1 MIKLTEIAEA
11 LGIKPESQSLQ
22 TSQPTL
28 QVVGET
34 PAAVKTLTKE
44 EKKSL
49 YDLVNNYNEYG
60 KVLYEYH
67 QLMKVAENIDKISQY
82 AETYALN
89 ECGDWMQENTAIRHF
104 KELKKMSEAFKKNA
118 AKCQQQNNE
127 MVSLY
132 EDMGNILEKYFE
144 IKSH

>member
-1 MIKLTEIAEA
+1 MIKLIEIAEA
-11 LGIKPESQSLQ
+11 LGIKQQPQS
-22 TSQPTL
+22 PTPTPP
-28 QVVGET
+28 VVAET
-34 PAAVKTLTKE
+34 PATVKTLTKE
-44 EKKSL
+44 EKKAL
-49 YDLVNNYNEYG
+49 YELVNNYNEYG

-104 KELKKMSEAFKKNA
+104 KDLKRMSETFKKNA
-118 AKCQQQNNE
+118 AKCQQQNSE

-144 IKSH
+144 IKDPNK

>member
-11 LGIKPESQSLQ
+11 LGITQQPQSPPV
-22 TSQPTL
+22 SP
-28 QVVGET
+28 QVVGEC
-34 PAAVKTLTKE
+34 PGAVKTLTKE
-44 EKKSL
+44 EKKAL
-49 YDLVNNYNEYG
+49 YELVHNYNEYG

-67 QLMKVAENIDKISQY
+67 QLMKIAENIDKISQY

-104 KELKKMSEAFKKNA
+104 KELKKMSETFKKNA
-118 AKCQQQNNE
+118 SKCQQQNNE

-144 IKSH
+144 IKDSQK

>member
-1 MIKLTEIAEA
+1 MIKLTEIAET
-11 LGIKPESQSLQ
+11 LGIKNQSQS
-22 TSQPTL
+22 SQPVP
-28 QVVGET
+28 QAVGES

-44 EKKSL
+44 EKKAL
-49 YDLVNNYNEYG
+49 YELVHNYNEYG

-82 AETYALN
+82 AETYAVN

>member
-1 MIKLTEIAEA
+1 MIKLTEIAET
-11 LGIKPESQSLQ
+11 LGIKNQSQS
-22 TSQPTL
+22 SQPVP
-28 QVVGET
+28 QAVGES

-44 EKKSL
+44 EKKAL
-49 YDLVNNYNEYG
+49 YELVHNYNEYG

-104 KELKKMSEAFKKNA
+104 KELKKMSESFKKNA

>member
-11 LGIKPESQSLQ
+11 LGITQQPQSPPV
-22 TSQPTL
+22 SP
-28 QVVGET
+28 QVVGES

-44 EKKSL
+44 EKKAL
-49 YDLVNNYNEYG
+49 YELVHNYNEYG

>member
-1 MIKLTEIAEA
+1 MIKLAEIAET
-11 LGIKPESQSLQ
+11 LGIKPQQQ
-22 TSQPTL
+22 TAPQPT
-28 QVVGET
+28 QPVGES
-34 PAAVKTLTKE
+34 PAPIKTLTKE
-44 EKKSL
+44 EKKAL
-49 YDLVNNYNEYG
+49 YELVNNYNEYG

-67 QLMKVAENIDKISQY
+67 QLMKIAENIDKISQY

-104 KELKKMSEAFKKNA
+104 KELKKMSEAFKKNS
-118 AKCQQQNNE
+118 AKYQQQNNE

-144 IKSH
+144 IKSPNK

>member
-1 MIKLTEIAEA
+1 MIKLSEIAET
-11 LGIKPESQSLQ
+11 LGIKQ
-22 TSQPTL
+22 QPQ
-28 QVVGET
+28 QVPQQPQAVSET
-34 PAAVKTLTKE
+34 PAPVKTLTKE
-44 EKKSL
+44 EKKAL
-49 YDLVNNYNEYG
+49 YELVNNYNEYG
-60 KVLYEYH
+60 KILYEYH

-89 ECGDWMQENTAIRHF
+89 ECGDWMQENTAVRHF

-118 AKCQQQNNE
+118 SKCQQQNNE

-144 IKSH
+144 IKNH

>member
-11 LGIKPESQSLQ
+11 LGIKPEVQSP
-22 TSQPTL
+22 QPTL

-44 EKKSL
+44 EKKAL
-49 YDLVNNYNEYG
+49 YELVHNYNEYG

-67 QLMKVAENIDKISQY
+67 QLMKIAENIDKISQY

-118 AKCQQQNNE
+118 AKSQQQNNE

-144 IKSH
+144 IKDPQK

>member
-1 MIKLTEIAEA
+1 MIKLTEIAET
-11 LGIKPESQSLQ
+11 LGIKNQPQSP
-22 TSQPTL
+22 QPVP
-28 QVVGET
+28 QAVGES

-44 EKKSL
+44 EKKAL
-49 YDLVNNYNEYG
+49 YELVHNYNEYG

-104 KELKKMSEAFKKNA
+104 KDLKKMSETFKKNA
-118 AKCQQQNNE
+118 VKCQQQNSE

-144 IKSH
+144 IKNH

>member
-1 MIKLTEIAEA
+1 MIKLTEIAET
-11 LGIKPESQSLQ
+11 LGIKNQSQS
-22 TSQPTL
+22 SQPVP
-28 QVVGET
+28 QAVGES

-44 EKKSL
+44 EKKAL
-49 YDLVNNYNEYG
+49 YELVHNYNEYG

-144 IKSH
+144 IKSN

>member
-1 MIKLTEIAEA
+1 MIKLTEIAET
-11 LGIKPESQSLQ
+11 LGIKNQSQS
-22 TSQPTL
+22 SQPVP
-28 QVVGET
+28 QAVGES

-44 EKKSL
+44 EKKAL
-49 YDLVNNYNEYG
+49 YELVHNYNEYG

>member
-1 MIKLTEIAEA
+1 MIKLTEIAET
-11 LGIKPESQSLQ
+11 LGIKNQSQS
-22 TSQPTL
+22 SQAVP
-28 QVVGET
+28 QAVGES

-44 EKKSL
+44 EKKAL
-49 YDLVNNYNEYG
+49 YELVHNYNEYG

>member
-1 MIKLTEIAEA
+1 MIKLAEIAET
-11 LGIKPESQSLQ
+11 LGLKQQQSAPPQ
-22 TSQPTL
+22 QP
-28 QVVGET
+28 QGVAET
-34 PAAVKTLTKE
+34 PIPVKTLTKE
-44 EKKSL
+44 EKKAL
-49 YDLVNNYNEYG
+49 YELVNNYNEYG

-67 QLMKVAENIDKISQY
+67 QLMKIAENIDKISQY

-104 KELKKMSEAFKKNA
+104 KDLKRMSEAFKKNST
-118 AKCQQQNNE
+118 KCQQQNSE

-144 IKSH
+144 IKAPNK